1 MARAVDER
9 IIKMTVED
17 SNFKSK
23 LQSAITSL
31 TNFTTKLSSIK
42 GGGSFDGVANSAAK
56 ASNEIAKTSSNTEAL
71 KAKFTALQGISLG
84 ALTTIGSKAVTTGA
98 TVLKSLTIDPVKA
111 GFDEYQ
117 SKMQAVGVI
126 SANTGASMK
135 SINSV
140 LDDLNKYADKTSYSF
155 EDMTKNMGTFTAA
168 GVDLNTAATSIKG
181 ISNLAATVGST
192 SEQSAQAMY
201 QLSQA
206 ISAGK
211 VGLQDWNSVVTA
223 QMGGSKFQ
231 NALIKTYKSFNN
243 MKDPLKNAKGET
255 ISWRES
261 LQSGWLSSKV
271 LTTTL
276 TQFANDKKMIKIA
289 TQAHTFKSAMD
300 AIKEAAQS
308 GWSKMWEKLI
318 GGYDEA
324 TKTWTALMNTGSKM
338 VSVIPNYF
346 AKVGESMRKAGKD
359 GETPLAKII
368 SSVKLIGKSIKDI
381 LSGPIKIMQST
392 FKDLGSGGMDFF
404 TKGLPAAFRVL
415 ASVLKAIAT
424 VLRPISS
431 FFGDVVLTAIKVV
444 KTLAKTITSTLGK
457 AVSFVSGK
465 FQDLASDLGFPFIA
479 ATEAVKRYQKAFTDQ
494 FGQVGKNGKK
504 TIDNIKGI
512 FTDFGK
518 VIENIGTAIKTFF
531 KALVPPSSPL
541 AKWFENLTTNI
552 AIFFTNMVPSKQS
565 WITSFVDKIKSWSSS
580 LAENSAELTTSAK
593 AFAKWLSNNKMVQ
606 SITKSMSSLIKE
618 FKKID
623 FKSLFGTTSASA
635 DEKGDGAGVVPLK
648 DKVVQ
653 SQGPLVDSINYIKD
667 AFKGLQKV
675 LKDPT
680 IQRAAITFGA
690 MFTAYKSAQAATKS
704 VSGLAGAIKELGNSK
719 LTSIPKSISGF
730 FDTIGATVK
739 NAGLNAAAVAKL
751 LAWALVIKELGDAL
765 ATIGK
770 LPVAQIQAATIAI
783 SVTLGVIYAGMYVLD
798 AQLAKTPPG
807 KMLMMSKQ
815 MKSFGVAL
823 MGMGVALIGVALA
836 ASILSK
842 VKLGHTAVA
851 LAEVVGALSLLSFA
865 ASKMSI
871 TPQAGISLMA
881 MSLALVAMG
890 AAVTIISYLP
900 LGDMVGTLAAMTG
913 VIGILALMS
922 KGLTAGS
929 ALSLF
934 AMALGIGVLAS
945 SIALLSLIPLDRL
958 AGGLLV
964 LSTGILLFAAVIA
977 VAAAFATPI
986 AALGAA
992 LMTLAGSIALIGL
1005 GALAFAI
1012 AMSIASVAFV
1022 GFASGM
1028 VAGMMILIAGI
1039 GMIGAAVSAMGS
1051 NFWIGIAAIAGL
1063 VVAFAI
1069 LAIPIAII
1077 AVAAV
1082 AVGIALL
1089 AMGVGLGL
1097 IALVAVPAALALVG
1111 FVTILSKI
1119 GTAINGFLALS
1130 AVLMGGM
1137 IMIGLGGIV
1146 MGAGMIVGAAG
1157 VIAVGLAVV
1166 VVGLAFLAFGIAV
1179 NAGATAFQSAM
1190 VKINAAMQLI
1200 PGLGKKWRDAA
1211 NDVQVAD
1218 LGGKTKKQA
1227 DGAKEALESAKSGMG
1242 GAATGLGKAA
1252 KDGLGSG
1259 ISGIS
1264 GTGKKGGSDAVSGL
1278 GSMKGNIGNVGKQL
1292 GLNGKNGT
1300 MSGLKGLDA
1309 VGKGGGSSFGSGLG
1323 SMKQLANQK
1332 GASLG
1337 QGAKTG
1343 AKVDLSDLGEN
1354 AGTSFG
1360 SGLGSTI
1367 NSIVETAGSLAKGAY
1382 NAIKKFLKIG
1392 SPSRLMKQIGRWTG
1406 EGLSIGMDQRVEMVT
1421 STAKKLANR
1430 VGDSMQSLAAIA
1442 DETLNN
1448 NMDLTPTVTP
1458 VLDASKLNG
1467 SANISTNATAFT
1479 KNSPYT
1485 GKIGTVSSG
1494 VTAQLD
1500 SNTISAISN
1509 GIIKASGI
1517 NPADNAETNGLLR
1530 TLIATVDSSFTPDAA
1545 RRAVE
1550 YSNSNRNSL
1559 KSMMMGGS

>member
-1 MARAVDER
+1 MTRAVDER

-31 TNFTTKLSSIK
+31 TNFTTKLSTIK
-42 GGGSFDGVANSAAK
+42 GGGSFDGVANSAAN
-56 ASNEIAKTSSNTEAL
+56 ASNEISKTASSTETL
-71 KAKFTALQGISLG
+71 KAKFTALQGIGLG
-84 ALTTIGSKAVTTGA
+84 ALTTVGSKAVTTGA
-98 TVLKSLTIDPVKA
+98 TILKSLTIDPVKA

-117 SKMQAVGVI
+117 SKMQAVGII
-126 SANTGASMK
+126 SANTGASMNN
-135 SINSV
+135 INSV
-140 LDDLNKYADKTSYSF
+140 LNDLNKYADKTSYSF

-192 SEQSAQAMY
+192 SDQSAQAMY

-308 GWSKMWEKLI
+308 GWSNMWEKLI

-324 TKTWTALMNTGSKM
+324 TKTWTALMNAGSKM

-359 GETPLAKII
+359 GETPLGNII
-368 SSVKLIGKSIKDI
+368 DSVKLIGKSIKDI
-381 LSGPIKIMQST
+381 LSGPIKILKST
-392 FKDLGSGGMDFF
+392 FKDLGNGGMAFF

-424 VLRPISS
+424 VLKPISS
-431 FFGDVVLTAIKVV
+431 FFGDVVLTAVKVI
-444 KTLAKTITSTLGK
+444 KTLAKTISSTLGK
-457 AVSFVSGK
+457 AVSFVSNK
-465 FQDLASDLGFPFIA
+465 FKDLASDLGFPFIA

-494 FGQVGKNGKK
+494 FSQIGKNGKK

-512 FTDFGK
+512 FTDFGT
-518 VIENIGTAIKTFF
+518 VLGNIGDAVKTFF

-541 AKWFENLTTNI
+541 GKWFENLTTNI

-593 AFAKWLSNNKMVQ
+593 SFAKWLSNNKMIQKV
-606 SITKSMSSLIKE
+606 TKSVSSLIKE
-618 FKKID
+618 LKKID
-623 FKSLFGTTSASA
+623 FKSLFSTTTASA

-653 SQGPLVDSINYIKD
+653 SQGPLVDSINYIKN
-667 AFKGLQKV
+667 AFKGLQTV

-690 MFTAYKSAQAATKS
+690 MFTAYKSAQAAAKS
-704 VSGLAGAIKELGNSK
+704 VTTLSGAIKGLSDGK
-719 LTSIPKSISGF
+719 LKSIPKSIAGF
-730 FDTIGATVK
+730 FDTLGTTIKT
-739 NAGLNAAAVAKL
+739 AGLNAAEVAKL
-751 LAWALVIKELGDAL
+751 IAWALVIKELGDAL
-765 ATIGK
+765 ATIGR
-770 LPVAQIQAATIAI
+770 LPTAQIQAATIAI
-783 SVTLGVIYAGMYVLD
+783 AATLGVIYAGMYILN
-798 AQLAKTPPG
+798 AQLLKTPPG

-815 MKSFGVAL
+815 LKSFGIAL
-823 MGMGVALIGVALA
+823 AGMGVALIGVALA

-842 VKLGHTAVA
+842 VKLGHTAIA

-871 TPQAGISLMA
+871 SPQAGLSLMA

-890 AAVTIISYLP
+890 AAVTIVSYLP
-900 LGDMVGTLAAMTG
+900 LGEMVGTLAAMTG
-913 VIGILALMS
+913 VIGLLALMS

-934 AMALGIGVLAS
+934 AMALAIGVLAS

-964 LSTGILLFAAVIA
+964 LAGGILIFASVIA
-977 VAAAFATPI
+977 IAAAFAVPI

-992 LMTLAGSIALIGL
+992 LMTLAGAVALMGL

-1022 GFASGM
+1022 GFVSGM
-1028 VAGMMILIAGI
+1028 LAGTMILIAGI
-1039 GMIGAAVSAMGS
+1039 GMIGVAVAAMGS
-1051 NFWIGIAAIAGL
+1051 SFWIGIAAIAGL

-1069 LAIPIAII
+1069 LAIPIVII
-1077 AVAAV
+1077 AAAAL

-1089 AMGVGLGL
+1089 AMGLGLGL

-1119 GTAINGFLALS
+1119 GDAINGFLALS

-1146 MGAGMIVGAAG
+1146 MGAGMIVGALG

-1166 VVGLAFLAFGIAV
+1166 VAGVAFLAFGMAV
-1179 NAGATAFQSAM
+1179 NAAATLFQNAM
-1190 VKINAAMQLI
+1190 VKINAGMQLI
-1200 PGLGKKWRDAA
+1200 PGLGKKWREAA
-1211 NDVQVAD
+1211 NDVKVAD
-1218 LGGKTKKQA
+1218 IGGSTKKQA
-1227 DGAKEALESAKSGMG
+1227 DGAKNALTSAKSGMG

-1252 KDGLGSG
+1252 KDGLSSSIGGMSGIGKKGGLDAKNGFGSMTGDMGGVGKKLGLSGKKGAGSG
-1259 ISGIS
+1259 LSGIDQI
-1264 GTGKKGGSDAVSGL
+1264 GKKGGSSFVSGL
-1278 GSMKGNIGNVGKQL
+1278 GSKKQE
-1292 GLNGKNGT
+1292 
-1300 MSGLKGLDA
+1300 
-1309 VGKGGGSSFGSGLG
+1309 
-1323 SMKQLANQK
+1323 ANQS
-1332 GASLG
+1332 GQALG
-1337 QGAKTG
+1337 QGAKKG
-1343 AKVDLSDLGEN
+1343 AKTDLSGVGSN
-1354 AGTSFG
+1354 AGESFAT
-1360 SGLGSTI
+1360 GLS
-1367 NSIVETAGSLAKGAY
+1367 SMLRRVTAAASSLGAGAIAK
-1382 NAIKKFLKIG
+1382 LKDLLDIG
-1392 SPSRLMKQIGRWTG
+1392 SPSRVMKQIGRWTG
-1406 EGLSIGMDQRVEMVT
+1406 EGLSIGMNQRVQLVETTASKLAHRVSGAMSSLA
-1421 STAKKLANR
+1421 STANDALTN
-1430 VGDSMQSLAAIA
+1430 SL
-1442 DETLNN
+1442 D
-1448 NMDLTPTVTP
+1448 MTPTVTP

-1500 SNTISAISN
+1500 AKTISAISN
-1509 GIIKASGI
+1509 GIVTASGI

-1530 TLIATVDSSFTPDAA
+1530 TLISTVDSSFTPDAA